1 MTKIKW
7 EKYLIDSACK
17 FPRDC
22 KVVSYNKYKRNY

>member
-7 EKYLIDSACK
+7 EKYLIDSTCK